1 MSEVK
6 PDALAVEAALVSS
19 GDSVLCGNAASNSAP
34 ILPPAMIGI
43 IGGGQLGRMMAI
55 AARQMGYKIGV
66 LEPGPDGPLAQIAD
80 LEINAPYADETAL
93 RELLDASDVTTYE
106 FENISAETV
115 ADLAAHGNLPQGPRP
130 VAITQHRLL
139 EKNAINE
146 AGYETAPYADVT
158 SLDLLDA
165 AVAQIGFPSILK
177 TVTGGYDGKGQ
188 WVLRAPAELP
198 LAREIVAAQP
208 CILEGFVNY
217 DLEMSVIVTRSITG
231 EIQTFGP
238 IENIHKN
245 GILHVSIAPARI
257 DPALAQ
263 QAVAVA
269 RGLMERLDFVGTLAI
284 EMFVVGDHV
293 VINELAPR
301 PHNSG
306 HLTIDGYN
314 VSQFEQHIR
323 AITGLPLIVP
333 QRIAPSVMVNL
344 LGQHVDYALEQW
356 QRPEFGWGKLHL
368 YGKAENKRDRKVGHL
383 NFVTPDQELLENT
396 VQAFLADFPD

>member
-1 MSEVK
+1 MSEV
-6 PDALAVEAALVSS
+6 
-19 GDSVLCGNAASNSAP
+19 

-55 AARQMGYKIGV
+55 AARQMGYRIGV
-66 LEPGPDGPLAQIAD
+66 LEPGPNGPLAQIAD
-80 LEINAPYADETAL
+80 LEINAAYDDEHAL
-93 RELLDASDVTTYE
+93 RQLLDASAVTTYE

-146 AGYETAPYADVT
+146 AGFETAPYANVPTAD
-158 SLDLLDA
+158 SLDS
-165 AVAQIGFPSILK
+165 AVAQIGYPAILK

-188 WVLRAPAELP
+188 RVLSAAEDL
-198 LAREIVAAQP
+198 LQARELVSDSP
-208 CILEGFVNY
+208 CILEGFVPF
-217 DLEMSVIVTRSITG
+217 DKEISVIVTRSVTG
-231 EIQTFGP
+231 EIQTFEP
-238 IENIHKN
+238 VENVHKN
-245 GILHVSIAPARI
+245 GILHLSMVPAVI
-257 DPALAQ
+257 SAEVVAK
-263 QAVAVA
+263 AEAVA
-269 RGLMERLDFVGTLAI
+269 RGLMEKLDFIGTLAI
-284 EMFVVGDHV
+284 EMFVVGDDI

-306 HLTIDGYN
+306 HLTIDAHN

-323 AITGLPLIVP
+323 AISGLPLVAP

-356 QRPEFGWGKLHL
+356 QKPEYGWGKLHL

-383 NFVTPDQELLENT
+383 TFVNSDADLLSDTITN
-396 VQAFLADFPD
+396 FLADFPD

>member
-1 MSEVK
+1 
-6 PDALAVEAALVSS
+6 
-19 GDSVLCGNAASNSAP
+19 
-34 ILPPAMIGI
+34 MIGI

-80 LEINAPYADETAL
+80 LEINAPYSDEIAL
-93 RELLDASDVTTYE
+93 RQLLDASDVTTYE

-139 EKNAINE
+139 EKNAIND
-146 AGYETAPYADVT
+146 AGYRTAPYADVT
-158 SLDLLDA
+158 KPELLDNA
-165 AVAQIGFPSILK
+165 ISQIGFPAILK

-188 WVLRAPAELP
+188 WLLRSPDDLA
-198 LAREIVAAQP
+198 LAREVVAERP
-208 CILEGFVNY
+208 CVLEGFVNFSK
-217 DLEMSVIVTRSITG
+217 EISVIVTRSITG
-231 EIQTFGP
+231 EIQTFEP
-238 IENIHKN
+238 VENIHKN
-245 GILHVSIAPARI
+245 GILHLSMVPARI
-257 DPALAQ
+257 SPELA
-263 QAVAVA
+263 AKATSIA

-284 EMFVVGDHV
+284 EMFVVPDSNGVEDI

-306 HLTIDGYN
+306 HLTIDAHN

-323 AITGLPLIVP
+323 AVTGLPLLEP
-333 QRIAPSVMVNL
+333 YRIAPAVMVNL

-356 QRPEFGWGKLHL
+356 QKPEFSWGNMHL

-383 NFVTPDQELLENT
+383 TFSSPDTDMLT
-396 VQAFLADFPD
+396 ATIAKFLADFPE

>member
-1 MSEVK
+1 MGKV
-6 PDALAVEAALVSS
+6 
-19 GDSVLCGNAASNSAP
+19 
-34 ILPPAMIGI
+34 ILPPAMVGV

-55 AARQMGYKIGV
+55 AARQMGYRVGV
-66 LEPGPDGPLAQIAD
+66 LEPGPDGPLAQLAD
-80 LEINAPYADETAL
+80 LEINAPYDDAVAL
-93 RELLDASDVTTYE
+93 RQLLDASDVTTYE

-115 ADLAAHGNLPQGPRP
+115 ADLAEHGNLPQGPRP

-139 EKNAINE
+139 EKDAINA
-146 AGYETAPYADVT
+146 AGYQTAPYADVT
-158 SLDLLDA
+158 SPALLDDA
-165 AVAQIGFPSILK
+165 IARIGYPAILK

-188 WVLRAPAELP
+188 WVLRSEDDLP
-198 LAREIVAAQP
+198 LARKVVAGAP
-208 CILEGFVNY
+208 CVLEGFVNF
-217 DLEMSVIVTRSITG
+217 DKEISVIVTRSITG
-231 EIQTFGP
+231 ELQTFGP

-245 GILHVSIAPARI
+245 GILHISKVPAVVSPQ
-257 DPALAQ
+257 LAAK
-263 QAVAVA
+263 AVAVA
-269 RGLMERLDFVGTLAI
+269 RGLMEKLDFVGTLAI
-284 EMFVVGDHV
+284 EMFVVGDDV

-344 LGQHVDYALEQW
+344 LGQHVDYALEKFQ
-356 QRPEFGWGKLHL
+356 QPEFGWGKLHL

-383 NFVTPDQELLENT
+383 NFVTPDQELLDNT
-396 VQAFLADFPD
+396 VVAFLKDFPE

>member
-1 MSEVK
+1 MT
-6 PDALAVEAALVSS
+6 EA
-19 GDSVLCGNAASNSAP
+19 

-55 AARQMGYKIGV
+55 AARQMGYRIGV
-66 LEPGPDGPLAQIAD
+66 LEPGPNGPLAQIAD
-80 LEINAPYADETAL
+80 LEINAPYSDEQAL
-93 RELLDASDVTTYE
+93 RKLLDASAVTTYE

-115 ADLAAHGNLPQGPRP
+115 ADLAEHGNLPQGPRP

-146 AGYETAPYADVT
+146 AGYQTAPYADVAD
-158 SLDLLDA
+158 SSKLDDA
-165 AVAQIGFPSILK
+165 IAKIGYPSILK

-188 WVLRAPAELP
+188 WVLRSEADIP
-198 LAREIVAAQP
+198 LAREVVTAQP

-217 DLEMSVIVTRSITG
+217 DREISVIVTRSVTG
-231 EIQTFGP
+231 EIQTFEP
-238 IENIHKN
+238 VENIHKN
-245 GILHVSIAPARI
+245 GILHISMVPARI
-257 DPALAQ
+257 SPELAKK
-263 QAVAVA
+263 ATEIA

-284 EMFVVGDHV
+284 EMFAVGDQI

-306 HLTIDGYN
+306 HLTIDGHN
-314 VSQFEQHIR
+314 VSQFEQHVR
-323 AITGLPLIVP
+323 AITGLPLIEP
-333 QRIAPSVMVNL
+333 QRVAPSVMINL

-356 QRPEFGWGKLHL
+356 QKPEFSWGKMHL

-383 NFVTPDQELLENT
+383 TFVTSDTDLLART
-396 VQAFLADFPD
+396 VANFLADFPN